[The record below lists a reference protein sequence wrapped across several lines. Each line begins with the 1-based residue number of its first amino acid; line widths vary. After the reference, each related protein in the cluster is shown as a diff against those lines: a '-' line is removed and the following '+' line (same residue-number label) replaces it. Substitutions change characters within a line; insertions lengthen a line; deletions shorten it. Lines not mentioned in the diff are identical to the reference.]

1 LENAATADDDPGSIL
16 DAEAAR
22 SAEAAGA
29 VLLQRAPSFNGVRTL
44 AYVLIVVATSL
55 YLLERL
61 EPVLRPLLIAALL
74 CYLFLPLYNRL
85 RRKMTAAPAFLLIAF
100 GFTAGILLLTRMV
113 YRDVVEI
120 DANLPT
126 YQRREAELESRF
138 RELTKSFAPRFS
150 RPAGEVE
157 GAEPEDSL
165 TTELSRRWVRGAASA
180 FVSISLESV
189 VIAFYMIFLL
199 QSAARLPRRIAASFS
214 TGRAGRIMEVVES
227 INRAISE
234 YLAVKV
240 KASLLVAVPVGLL
253 CWGFGITGAATWG
266 VVTFFGNF
274 LPYIGPL
281 VSIVPPVALA
291 FLEYDALWPPI
302 VFSLLLLAINGVTS
316 NVIEPAMTGKALNLS
331 PLIVLIGL
339 AFWSLLWGLVGMVLA
354 VPLTVIFKIVLEHTP
369 ATRPIALLMSDQEQP
384 PPATA

>member
-1 LENAATADDDPGSIL
+1 MENEATARDDDLGSIL
-16 DAEAAR
+16 DAGP
-22 SAEAAGA
+22 SKPTEAAGA

-44 AYVLIVVATSL
+44 AYILIVIATSL
-55 YLLERL
+55 YLLEQL
-61 EPVLRPLLIAALL
+61 EPVLRPLLIAVLL

-85 RRKMTAAPAFLLIAF
+85 RRKMTAVPSFLLIAF
-100 GFTAGILLLTRMV
+100 GFTLGILLLTRMV

-120 DANLPT
+120 DARLPL
-126 YQRREAELESRF
+126 YQQRQAELESRF
-138 RELTKSFAPRFS
+138 RELTKSFAPRFQ
-150 RPAGEVE
+150 RPVSEE
-157 GAEPEDSL
+157 GVEPEDSL
-165 TTELSRRWVRGAASA
+165 TSELSRRLVRGAASA
-180 FVSISLESV
+180 FVSISLESIV
-189 VIAFYMIFLL
+189 VAFYMIFLL
-199 QSAARLPRRIAASFS
+199 QSASRLPRRIAASFS
-214 TGRAGRIMEVVES
+214 TGRAQGIMVVAES

-281 VSIVPPVALA
+281 ISVGPPVALA
-291 FLEYDALWPPI
+291 FLEFDALGPPI
-302 VFSLLLLAINGVTS
+302 AFTLLLLAINGFTA
-316 NVIEPAMTGKALNLS
+316 NVIEPAMTGKALDLS

-354 VPLTVIFKIVLEHTP
+354 VPLTVIFKIILEHTP
-369 ATRPIALLMSDQEQP
+369 ATRPIASLMSDQE
-384 PPATA
+384 

>member
-1 LENAATADDDPGSIL
+1 MENDETAADDLGSIL
-16 DAEAAR
+16 DAGPAR
-22 SAEAAGA
+22 SAEDAGA
-29 VLLQRAPSFNGVRTL
+29 VLLQRAPSFAGVRTL
-44 AYVLIVVATSL
+44 AYVLVIIATSL
-55 YLLERL
+55 YLLEQL
-61 EPVLRPLLIAALL
+61 EPVLRPLLIAVLL

-85 RRKMTAAPAFLLIAF
+85 RRKMTAVPSFLLIAF

-113 YRDVVEI
+113 YHDVVEI
-120 DANLPT
+120 DAKLPV
-126 YQRREAELESRF
+126 YQRRQAELESRF
-138 RELTKSFAPRFS
+138 RELTKSFAPRFQ

-157 GAEPEDSL
+157 GVEPEDSL
-165 TTELSRRWVRGAASA
+165 TSELSRRLVRGAASA

-199 QSAARLPRRIAASFS
+199 QSASRLPRRIAASFS
-214 TGRAGRIMEVVES
+214 TGRARGIMEVAHS

-281 VSIVPPVALA
+281 ISVVPPVALA
-291 FLEYDALWPPI
+291 FLEYDALWPPV
-302 VFSLLLLAINGVTS
+302 VFSLLLLAINGFTA

-339 AFWSLLWGLVGMVLA
+339 AFWSLLWGFVGMVLA
-354 VPLTVIFKIVLEHTP
+354 VPLTVIFKIILEHTP
-369 ATRPIALLMSDQEQP
+369 ATRPIASLMSDQE
-384 PPATA
+384 

>member
-1 LENAATADDDPGSIL
+1 MENEATAAAADPGPIL
-16 DAEAAR
+16 DAEAAG
-22 SAEAAGA
+22 AA
-29 VLLQRAPSFNGVRTL
+29 LLQRAPSFNGVRTL
-44 AYVLIVVATSL
+44 AYILIIVATSL

-61 EPVLRPLLIAALL
+61 EPVLRPLLIAVLL
-74 CYLFLPLYNRL
+74 CYLFLPSYNRL
-85 RRKMTAAPAFLLIAF
+85 RRRMTAVPSFLLIAF
-100 GFTAGILLLTRMV
+100 GFTAGILLLARMV
-113 YRDVVEI
+113 YHDVVEI
-120 DANLPT
+120 DARLPI
-126 YQRREAELESRF
+126 YQQREAELESRF
-138 RELTKSFAPRFS
+138 RELTKSFAPRLQ
-150 RPAGEVE
+150 RPTGEAEEAAVE
-157 GAEPEDSL
+157 SSL
-165 TTELSRRWVRGAASA
+165 SSELSARFVRGAASA

-199 QSAARLPRRIAASFS
+199 QSAARLPRRVAASFS
-214 TGRAGRIMEVVES
+214 TGRAKGIMEVAES

-274 LPYIGPL
+274 LPYVGPL
-281 VSIVPPVALA
+281 ISVVPPLALA

-302 VFSLLLLAINGVTS
+302 VFSLLLLAINGVTA
-316 NVIEPAMTGKALNLS
+316 NLIEPAMTGKALNLS

-369 ATRPIALLMSDQEQP
+369 ATRPFALLMSDQE
-384 PPATA
+384 